1 MNTTK
6 PKIIEEKE
14 IPMFELKEE
23 LTKIKK
29 REEDPNFRVQ
39 KTEEYIN
46 TFVKL
51 KPSEAKELIEKLGKL
66 NVPRLSDKFIFK
78 IVDILP
84 ITVDELKVVLQGYTI
99 TVNNDNMK
107 KIAKT
112 VAEFLPENKK

>member
-6 PKIIEEKE
+6 PTVIEEKE
-14 IPMFELKEE
+14 MPMYELKDE
-23 LTKIKK
+23 LAKIKK
-29 REEDPNFRVQ
+29 RDPELNFRVQ

-46 TFVKL
+46 VFVAL
-51 KPSEAKELIEKLGKL
+51 KPKQAKELVGKLTKL
-66 NVPRLSDKFIFK
+66 NVPRMGDKILYK

-84 ITVDELKVVLQGYTI
+84 RTVEELKVVLQGYPV

-112 VAEFLPENKK
+112 VAEFLPEKKK